1 LLVDAVNIVRNVCV
15 QTYLLG
21 YPILRNNH
29 QIIKIYKLLVLDS
42 LKKLIAATGIDLKK
56 LIKTSLKV
64 LTKDDHLLEQDGA
77 TVESSKKK
85 LQHVDMIF
93 RLYLPLFALFNQT
106 NYLVDC

>member
-1 LLVDAVNIVRNVCV
+1 
-15 QTYLLG
+15 
-21 YPILRNNH
+21 
-29 QIIKIYKLLVLDS
+29 LVLES
-42 LKKLIAATGIDLKK
+42 LKKLITATGIDLKK

-64 LTKDDHLLEQDGA
+64 LTKDDHLLEQDEAGT

-106 NYLVDC
+106 DYLVEC

>member
-1 LLVDAVNIVRNVCV
+1 M
-15 QTYLLG
+15 
-21 YPILRNNH
+21 
-29 QIIKIYKLLVLDS
+29 VLES
-42 LKKLIAATGIDLKK
+42 LKKLIAATGIDLKM

-64 LTKDDHLLEQDGA
+64 LTKDDHLSEQDEAGA